1 MVMLSRNCEE
11 TEEIE
16 SMDLA
21 DTIIIGLGNDLLADD
36 AFGIMV
42 ARKLKELEIGSLDIV
57 EAAEHGLGLL
67 DYLEGYENAIIVD
80 AFIGVEKG
88 KIMEVELTSWDR
100 AIAPSLHALSL
111 PEALYIGR
119 KAGLRLPERVKVY
132 SVTVLNSFVIGGEM
146 SDEVERSVPIVL
158 NKILKDLHLP
168 GPEGTYLRPDA

>member
-1 MVMLSRNCEE
+1 MTYANTV
-11 TEEIE
+11 
-16 SMDLA
+16 
-21 DTIIIGLGNDLLADD
+21 IIGLGNDLLADD

-42 ARKLKELEIGSLDIV
+42 ARKLKDMEIDSLDIV

-146 SDEVERSVPIVL
+146 SEEVQRSIPLVVDR
-158 NKILKDLHLP
+158 ILKSLHPPLS
-168 GPEGTYLRPDA
+168 